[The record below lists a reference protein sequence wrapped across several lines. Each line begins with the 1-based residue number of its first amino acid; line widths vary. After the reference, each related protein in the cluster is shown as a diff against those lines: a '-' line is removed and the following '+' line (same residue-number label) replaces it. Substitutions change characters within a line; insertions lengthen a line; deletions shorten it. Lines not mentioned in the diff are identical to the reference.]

1 MAYSTVLRPTP
12 VSVLL
17 LAGPLTGCGDDKPS
31 EHMRIVSLSP
41 TATEILYA
49 VGADDDVVAVDGLSD
64 YPPQARRKSVDKIHA
79 INPDIGEIM
88 RYRPSL
94 VILADYT
101 GSDGGK
107 GIISELHDRKVNVD
121 LERTPSDLT
130 GAYASIEKLGKLTHH
145 KPQAQKIVQHMQRKI
160 GTLVKSTPV
169 PPKDTRYYHEID
181 NSYYS
186 ATSHTFIGSVYA
198 EFGIQDIADPY
209 DVEGTGY
216 PKLTPSQIISAD
228 PDLVFLADTKCC
240 GQNLKTVRERPGWKS
255 IKAVR
260 NGRVIEVDDDVSSR
274 WGPRLVDFAETISK
288 TLRKG
293 HSSR

>member
-1 MAYSTVLRPTP
+1 M
-12 VSVLL
+12 LL
-17 LAGPLTGCGDDKPS
+17 LAGLLTGCDDKPS

-64 YPPQARRKSVDKIHA
+64 YPPQARQKSVDKIHA

-88 RYRPSL
+88 RYKPSL

-107 GIISELHDRKVNVD
+107 GIISELRDRKVKVY

-130 GAYASIEKLGKLTHH
+130 GAYTSIEKIGELTHH
-145 KPQAQKIVQHMQRKI
+145 TTQANDIADHMRKKI
-160 GTLVKSTPV
+160 GNLVRSTPS
-169 PPKDTRYYHEID
+169 PPRDTRYYHEID

-209 DVEGTGY
+209 DVEGSGY
-216 PKLTPSQIISAD
+216 PKLTPRQIISAD
-228 PDLVFLADTKCC
+228 PDLIFLADTRCC
-240 GQNLKTVRERPGWKS
+240 GQNLKTVRERSGWKA

-260 NGRVIEVDDDVSSR
+260 SGKVIEIDDDVSSR
-274 WGPRLVDFAETISK
+274 WGPRLVDFVEAISK
-288 TLRKG
+288 TLKKG
-293 HSSR
+293 QRTR